1 MASSYLFPKIFGQSL
16 AEDIII
22 KAKQMGPREL
32 EKYNFLSCHK
42 DVGEAERALQEHI
55 EAL

>member
-32 EKYNFLSCHK
+32 EKYNFVSCHK